1 MLLDPES
8 GSVTPFL
15 DTAGSEGFRGVN
27 DLTFAGNGD
36 LYFTDQGQTGLQD
49 PTGRVY
55 RLRPSGELTCLID
68 TVPSPNG
75 IVIDT
80 AMKSL
85 FVAVTRRSRSGASR
99 SAPAGW
105 SRRSGCSRSSMAGWA
120 GRTASRSTRRAA

>member
-1 MLLDPES
+1 RGLMLLDPGA

-15 DTAGSEGFRGVN
+15 ETAGSEGFRGVN
-27 DLTFAGNGD
+27 DLTFAATGD

-75 IVIDT
+75 IVIDST
-80 AMKSL
+80 MTNL
-85 FVAVTRRSRSGASR
+85 YVAVTRAQQVWRIPLGGSGLVSKVGVF
-99 SAPAGW
+99 SQLHG
-105 SRRSGCSRSSMAGWA
+105 GMG
-120 GRTASRSTRRAA
+120 G